1 MYPLVE
7 SIKAKDGQF
16 FLLDYHQDR
25 MERTFQAVYQRAC
38 PWSIKTML
46 PSIPLDGLY
55 KVRLLYNATDY
66 HFEVHPYQS
75 KKIPRLKLVEIGEYR
90 YPHKWTDRSFIN
102 AACAQREDC
111 DDVLMLRKGLLTDSS
126 YANIVLDS
134 GEAWITPVIP
144 LFEGVQRAFLLDN
157 NIIQT
162 TTIHTVELAS
172 FKGFQ
177 LINAMNP
184 FDPKR
189 FVSVKGIVK

>member
-1 MYPLVE
+1 
-7 SIKAKDGQF
+7 
-16 FLLDYHQDR
+16 
-25 MERTFQAVYQRAC
+25 
-38 PWSIKTML
+38 
-46 PSIPLDGLY
+46 
-55 KVRLLYNATDY
+55 
-66 HFEVHPYQS
+66 
-75 KKIPRLKLVEIGEYR
+75 
-90 YPHKWTDRSFIN
+90 
-102 AACAQREDC
+102 
-111 DDVLMLRKGLLTDSS
+111 MLRKGLLTDSS
-126 YANIVLDS
+126 YANIVLDT

>member
-7 SIKAKDGQF
+7 SIKAEDGQF

-46 PSIPLDGLY
+46 PSVPLDGLY

-75 KKIPRLKLVEIGEYR
+75 KISQRLKLVEIGEYR
-90 YPHKWTDRSFIN
+90 YPHKWTDRSFID
-102 AACAQREDC
+102 AAFAQREDC
-111 DDVLMLRKGLLTDSS
+111 DDVLMIRKGLLTDTS
-126 YANIVLDS
+126 YANIVLDT
-134 GEAWITPVIP
+134 GTAWVTPAVP
-144 LFEGVQRAFLLDN
+144 LFEGVQRAFLLDDKT
-157 NIIQT
+157 IQT
-162 TTIHTVELAS
+162 ATIQADDLTA

-189 FVSVKGIVK
+189 FVSIGGIV

>member
-7 SIKAKDGQF
+7 SIKAEDGQF
-16 FLLDYHQDR
+16 SLLDYHQER

-46 PSIPLDGLY
+46 LNVPLNGLY

-75 KKIPRLKLVEIGEYR
+75 KISQSLKLVEIGEYS
-90 YPHKWTDRSFIN
+90 YPHKWTDRSFIDT
-102 AACAQREDC
+102 AFAQREDC
-111 DDVLMLRKGLLTDSS
+111 DDVLMMRKGLLTDSS
-126 YANIVLDS
+126 YANIVLDT
-134 GEAWITPVIP
+134 GEAWVTPVIP
-144 LFEGVQRAFLLDN
+144 LFKGVQRAFLLDGRT
-157 NIIQT
+157 IQAA
-162 TTIHTVELAS
+162 TIHTDELAS
-172 FKGFQ
+172 FKSFQ

-189 FVSVKGIVK
+189 FISVKGII

>member
-7 SIKAKDGQF
+7 SIKAEDGQF

-38 PWSIKTML
+38 PWSIKTIL
-46 PSIPLDGLY
+46 PRVPLEGLY

-75 KKIPRLKLVEIGEYR
+75 KKIQRLKLVEIGEHR

-102 AACAQREDC
+102 AAFSQREDC
-111 DDVLMLRKGLLTDSS
+111 DDVLMMRKGLLTDSS
-126 YANIVLDS
+126 YANIVLDT
-134 GEAWITPVIP
+134 GTALVTPSIP
-144 LFEGVQRAFLLDN
+144 LFEGVQRAYLLDN
-157 NIIQT
+157 KIIQSA
-162 TTIHTVELAS
+162 TIYSNDLARY
-172 FKGFQ
+172 KAFQ

-189 FVSVKGIVK
+189 FVPVEEIVK